1 MPGELQALV
10 CQAGA
15 CQRELAGRCAADSP
29 VRQLEGRAR
38 VREGVKAPCG
48 GVLCADGHLDLVLL
62 VVFAAGK
69 NSGERVC
76 H

>member
-15 CQRELAGRCAADSP
+15 CQWELAGWCAADSP
-29 VRQLEGRAR
+29 VRQRAR
-38 VREGVKAPCG
+38 VREGVKA
-48 GVLCADGHLDLVLL
+48 GVLRADGHLDFSLL
-62 VVFAAGK
+62 IVFAAGK